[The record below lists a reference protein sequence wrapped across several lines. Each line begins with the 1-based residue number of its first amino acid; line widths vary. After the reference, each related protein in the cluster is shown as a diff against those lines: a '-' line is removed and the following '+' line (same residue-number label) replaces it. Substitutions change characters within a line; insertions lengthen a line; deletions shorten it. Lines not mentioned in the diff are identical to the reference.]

1 LAERQ
6 TPQLNPILEQLRQ
19 MNPYLKQHWG
29 VQVLAVFGSVARGEA
44 TENSDVDV
52 LFDYDHPLGWELSQ
66 VGDYLE
72 EQLGQKVDMLSKH
85 AIRPQVWSFI
95 QEDMRYV

>member
-1 LAERQ
+1 VAERP
-6 TPQLNPILEQLRQ
+6 TPQLNPILDQLRKI
-19 MNPYLKQHWG
+19 NPYLKQRWG
-29 VQVLAVFGSVARGEA
+29 VKIVAVFGSVVLGEA
-44 TENSDVDV
+44 TESSDVDV
-52 LFDYDHPLGWELSQ
+52 MFDYDKPLGWDLSQ

-72 EQLGQKVDMLSKH
+72 EQLDYKVDMLSKN